1 MSNLTYADAPVAGT
15 TLPSFELDGEVF
27 IPLRNVSEKLGLA
40 WQNEHRRIKNDPI
53 LSKAIIKMMTALSG
67 GQEQLCLPL
76 KFFPGWVF
84 KINLNGVSDEARPT
98 IEAVQLEGY
107 DALYSYWVKG
117 VAVNPRAAASIEHS
131 DRTSRRRELPAL
143 LDRYEAEFN
152 PEKRRILYELIVR
165 ACEAEGITPPDPDAI
180 RPVNRTEE
188 QAHVLLAKIEAMI
201 AEGAVAEWH
210 RRPDRIAFTGRDL
223 RSAGIE
229 ITGDQRHALKQ
240 HPRFLANCPVNCR
253 DGRNRHCWV
262 FFAPAPEGA
271 AMVVAP

>member
-1 MSNLTYADAPVAGT
+1 MSNLTYADVPVAGT
-15 TLPSFELDGEVF
+15 TIPSFELDGEVF

-40 WQNEHRRIKNDPI
+40 WQNEHRRIRNDPI
-53 LSKAIIKMMTALSG
+53 LSKAVIKLMTALSNS
-67 GQEQLCLPL
+67 QEQLCLPL

-98 IEAVQLEGY
+98 VEAVQLEGY

-165 ACEAEGITPPDPDAI
+165 ACEAEGINPPEPDAI
-180 RPVNRTEE
+180 RPINRSEE
-188 QAHVLLAKIEAMI
+188 QAMALLAKIEARI
-201 AEGAVAEWH
+201 ADDSLTNHH
-210 RRPDRIAFTGRDL
+210 RREDRLAFSMPELRKIGAGVDRDQM
-223 RSAGIE
+223 A
-229 ITGDQRHALKQ
+229 ALKR

-253 DGRNRHCWV
+253 DGQTRSLWV
-262 FFAPAPEGA
+262 FLA
-271 AMVVAP
+271 A